1 MPGLLASLAQH
12 PSIGTD
18 DRFQLR
24 LVGGRGLGGVDLP
37 AGMEQRIVKYQG
49 LPFLVGCSE
58 PQSTEYRQSMDSAR
72 YVAAP
77 CVTMRRLL
85 SALPAAGVL

>member
-1 MPGLLASLAQH
+1 MPGLFASLAQH
-12 PSIGTD
+12 PSISTD

-49 LPFLVGCSE
+49 LPFLVGFFE
-58 PQSTEYRQSMDSAR
+58 PQSTEHCQSCNSVR
-72 YVAAP
+72 YIVAP
-77 CVTMRRLL
+77 CVGMHSSLNV
-85 SALPAAGVL
+85 LPAAGVL